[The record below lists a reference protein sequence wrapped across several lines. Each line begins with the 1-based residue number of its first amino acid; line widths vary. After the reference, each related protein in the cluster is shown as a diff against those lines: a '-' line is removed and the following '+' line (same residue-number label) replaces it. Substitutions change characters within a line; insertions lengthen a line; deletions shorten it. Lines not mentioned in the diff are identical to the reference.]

1 MGMEGVADTTPRP
14 FLAARLS
21 SLSVLFHEE
30 VEPRLVAM
38 ETPPAV
44 AMVTVGGSRELSR
57 KGISSSSLDS
67 QSDSWKEGRGS
78 WGSCEGRGWGGWGGV
93 GLWREEAVEE
103 EEEESLAAVDSGV

>member
-1 MGMEGVADTTPRP
+1 MGTEGVADTTPRP

-67 QSDSWKEGRGS
+67 QSDSWKEGSGS
-78 WGSCEGRGWGGWGGV
+78 WGSCGGRGG
-93 GLWREEAVEE
+93 
-103 EEEESLAAVDSGV
+103 